1 MRWVCSKEGDV
12 MAKTTIKNQRIH
24 DTRGDKILDYVTGTI
39 LVLFSLIILYP
50 LIYVVSCSFSSS
62 DALQSGAVVLWP
74 VDFSLDAYKFVFNY
88 KQVWVGFR
96 NSIIYC
102 AIDLVVQ
109 TSVTLLCAYP
119 ISRRYFHGKH
129 FYTMFFFISTRFN
142 AGMIPSFILKCQFG
156 LFDNVLA
163 VVLGG
168 AVGITHMLI
177 VRSAINANIPEDL
190 FDAARIDGASHWQC
204 IWQLVLPL
212 TKATL
217 AVCMLYST
225 IGCWNDYFTAML
237 YLRDSRLYPLQ
248 LVLRPIMQAA
258 TAQGSLDMNGVQSTY
273 AEMANK
279 SLEGVRFALIVI
291 TSLPICCVFIYLQR
305 YIKGGVMVGSVK
317 G

>member
-1 MRWVCSKEGDV
+1 
-12 MAKTTIKNQRIH
+12 MAKAKMKNQIIQE
-24 DTRGDKILDYVTGTI
+24 TRGDKILNFFTAVF
-39 LVLFSLIILYP
+39 LVLFGLIVLYP
-50 LIYVVSCSFSSS
+50 LVYVVSCSFSSTK
-62 DALQSGAVVLWP
+62 ALESGRVVLWP

-96 NSIIYC
+96 NSVIYC
-102 AIDLVVQ
+102 IIDLFVQ
-109 TSVTLLCAYP
+109 TSVTVLCAYP
-119 ISRRYFHGKH
+119 ISRRYFHGKQ
-129 FYTMFFFISTRFN
+129 FYTMFFFLSTRFS

-177 VRSAINANIPEDL
+177 LRTAIRTNIPEDL
-190 FDAARIDGASHWQC
+190 FDAARIDGASHFQC
-204 IWQLVLPL
+204 VWKLVVPL

-217 AVCMLYST
+217 GVLMLYST
-225 IGCWNDYFTAML
+225 VGCWNDYFTAML

-258 TAQGSLDMNGVQSTY
+258 SAAGQLDMAGST
-273 AEMANK
+273 MVDND
-279 SLEGVRFALIVI
+279 SLEGVRYALIIISTV
-291 TSLPICCVFIYLQR
+291 PIVTVYMYVQR
-305 YIKGGVMVGSVK
+305 MFKGGMMVGSVK

>member
-1 MRWVCSKEGDV
+1 
-12 MAKTTIKNQRIH
+12 MAKTTLKNQKIH
-24 DTRGDKILDYVTGTI
+24 DTRADKILDYITGTI
-39 LVLFSLIILYP
+39 LVLFGLCILYP

-62 DALQSGAVVLWP
+62 DALMAGEVVLWP

-96 NSIIYC
+96 NSVIYC
-102 AIDLVVQ
+102 IIDLFVQ
-109 TSVTLLCAYP
+109 TSVTLFCAYP
-119 ISRRYFHGKH
+119 ISRRYFHGKQ
-129 FYTMFFFISTRFN
+129 FYTLFFFISTRFS
-142 AGMIPSFILKCQFG
+142 AGMIPTFILKCQLG

-177 VRSAINANIPEDL
+177 LRSAINAIPEDL
-190 FDAARIDGASHWQC
+190 FDACRIDGGSHFQA
-204 IWQLVLPL
+204 IWHLVLPL

-217 AVCMLYST
+217 AVLMLYST
-225 IGCWNDYFTAML
+225 IGCWNDYFEAML

-258 TAQGSLDMNGVQSTY
+258 TAMGSLDMNGVQGAY
-273 AEMANK
+273 AEIANK

-291 TSLPICCVFIYLQR
+291 TSFPICAVFIYLQR